1 MQQIVGRADRR
12 VKDLVDYTKL
22 NRHASVDDLENAVT
36 KLRIVEDEVFMGN
49 SDKKQKHRKLKS
61 ATSMFMTPTNKIDEP
76 KDRKKKARSFSE
88 KDA

>member
-1 MQQIVGRADRR
+1 MANHMQQIVGRADRR

-49 SDKKQKHRKLKS
+49 AD
-61 ATSMFMTPTNKIDEP
+61 
-76 KDRKKKARSFSE
+76 
-88 KDA
+88 